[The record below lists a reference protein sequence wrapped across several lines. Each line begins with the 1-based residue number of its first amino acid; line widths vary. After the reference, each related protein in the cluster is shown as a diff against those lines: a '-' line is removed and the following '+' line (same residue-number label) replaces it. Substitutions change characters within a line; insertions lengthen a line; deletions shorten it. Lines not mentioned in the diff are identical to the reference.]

1 MSILPIRSIRAAIV
15 GSEAASLRRAAAL
28 MARAGTS
35 MTGPPGLPFLGG
47 RRIAIKKILGCK
59 AGLPQGDQGILLLA
73 RQHGVLVENFDCAL
87 VPAHRERSI
96 GGDHRR
102 ELDRRAF

>member
-28 MARAGTS
+28 MARAGAS
-35 MTGPPGLPFLGG
+35 MTGPPGLSFLGEG
-47 RRIAIKKILGCK
+47 ADALAQVLGCK

-73 RQHGVLVENFDCAL
+73 RQHGVLVENFDRAL

-96 GGDHRR
+96 GGD
-102 ELDRRAF
+102 